1 MSYNNKL
8 NNYLERL
15 HINKKY
21 KNIYTQSN
29 NIKWVRKIINNYE
42 INNIKNGGKVYEHK
56 YLDLLFKFYIVDNDT
71 SFSFTLHQKNNEDLI
86 ECIHVIID
94 KENGGSQIQYIG
106 EDKTC
111 YTKGQYEYFLSNNI
125 KTGGTLLLKIALH
138 LIDKLKEKFKIKYIM
153 LTDNSKIYCNR
164 IKKDIELPLMT
175 TLLYGHTWY
184 SL

>member
-1 MSYNNKL
+1 MSYNDKL

-42 INNIKNGGKVYEHK
+42 INNIQNGGKVYEHK

-86 ECIHVIID
+86 EYLIREVERLRIFSQRLQE
-94 KENGGSQIQYIG
+94 ENCKLADRLRIV
-106 EDKTC
+106 KT
-111 YTKGQYEYFLSNNI
+111 N
-125 KTGGTLLLKIALH
+125 
-138 LIDKLKEKFKIKYIM
+138 
-153 LTDNSKIYCNR
+153 
-164 IKKDIELPLMT
+164 
-175 TLLYGHTWY
+175 
-184 SL
+184 